1 MGFLFGEPKIHG
13 DERSKYLAYLEEEFK
28 LTAFQEKESNI
39 YNNAKVTYISA
50 PREDAAK
57 QMRIA
62 ANRLA
67 QSATEILRQRNKMS
81 PIPDAASATY
91 FAWQVTYSD
100 YSSWATAIV
109 SGLQVIANALTSDI
123 DTIAEVQGEH
133 AGKLLSQSE
142 KSREKA
148 MKEMKNL
155 LKRLKLSGAEAQTLF
170 NNASAAIEAENWQ
183 PEESENT

>member
-1 MGFLFGEPKIHG
+1 
-13 DERSKYLAYLEEEFK
+13 
-28 LTAFQEKESNI
+28 
-39 YNNAKVTYISA
+39 
-50 PREDAAK
+50 
-57 QMRIA
+57 MRIA

-91 FAWQVTYSD
+91 FAWQMTYSD
-100 YSSWATAIV
+100 YSSWATANV
-109 SGLQVIANALTSDI
+109 SGLQAIANALTSDT